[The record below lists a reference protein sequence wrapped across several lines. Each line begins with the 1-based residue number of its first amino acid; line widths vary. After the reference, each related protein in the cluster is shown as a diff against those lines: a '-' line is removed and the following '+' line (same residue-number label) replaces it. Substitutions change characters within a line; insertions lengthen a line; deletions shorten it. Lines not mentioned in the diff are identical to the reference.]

1 MTISN
6 DDLLK
11 EGSKENL
18 LYSKELKNLLS
29 IDHDKRPTEEL
40 YFEAVFNKKKIILE
54 YISIIFKKN
63 RVKIRCICDVSY
75 IETIINSV
83 PETISVFFKDKK
95 IKRINVE
102 QDDNISLSIK
112 KKRYNYIIEYI
123 IKSDKIIEW
132 R

>member
-29 IDHDKRPTEEL
+29 IDYDKRPTEEL